1 MQKSFYGKL
10 MVVLTVALLAG
21 IPSIFSIGHAMH
33 SHESQPS
40 ATSGTGA
47 NPLVE
52 EMIIL
57 DNAFREVVSAV
68 AMGDG
73 ERVYK
78 ALHAMHGT
86 MEKTHAGVHEGKVKI
101 PKNADRE
108 TEFVQ
113 MDIEF
118 HEDIEGL
125 AEAGKRKD
133 QQKMLALT
141 KKLLD
146 GCVNCHREFTK

>member
-1 MQKSFYGKL
+1 MQRK
-10 MVVLTVALLAG
+10 
-21 IPSIFSIGHAMH
+21 SIFSVIIALSVIVLPMVPSFSTTGYAMH
-33 SHESQPS
+33 PHESHPS
-40 ATSGTGA
+40 VASGKGA

-86 MEKTHAGVHEGKVKI
+86 MEKTHAGVREGKVKI

>member
-1 MQKSFYGKL
+1 MQRKSMSSVIKA
-10 MVVLTVALLAG
+10 LTVIALPMVASFSTAG
-21 IPSIFSIGHAMH
+21 YAMH
-33 SHESQPS
+33 PHGSQPS
-40 ATSGTGA
+40 AASGAGA
-47 NPLVE
+47 NPLIE
-52 EMIIL
+52 EMIVL

-73 ERVYK
+73 ERVYE

-86 MEKTHAGVHEGKVKI
+86 MEKTHKGIHEGEVKI

-108 TEFVQ
+108 TEFMQ
-113 MDIEF
+113 MDIAF

-125 AEAGKRKD
+125 AEAGKKKD

-146 GCVNCHREFTK
+146 GCVDCHRDFRK

>member
-1 MQKSFYGKL
+1 MQKRFYGKF
-10 MVVLTVALLAG
+10 MVVLTVALFAG
-21 IPSIFSIGHAMH
+21 IPSVFSTGHAMH

-40 ATSGTGA
+40 AASGAAA

-73 ERVYK
+73 ERVHK

-86 MEKTHAGVHEGKVKI
+86 MEKTHKGVHEGKVKI

-108 TEFVQ
+108 KEFMQ
-113 MDIEF
+113 MDSEF

-125 AEAGKRKD
+125 AEAGKIKD
-133 QQKMLALT
+133 QEKMLALT
-141 KKLLD
+141 KKLLE
-146 GCVNCHREFTK
+146 GCVNCHRDFRK